1 MTVIEAPATATA
13 TATHDAT
20 EPIDDT
26 VTAVQRHR
34 WRPVDT
40 APARPTLGL
49 AGRSVAVLGGTAPQ
63 RGEVVRALE
72 AAGAVPRVA
81 PSVADVPGWAGPDDG
96 RLAEAMAA
104 FAAEG
109 PVDGIVDLGVP
120 GSFDPADADAWVAPF
135 CATVALVQ
143 AVYDDWA
150 GEDDARRLFYLAVTR
165 MGGRLGYDGEGV
177 EQPLGGIWSGFAK
190 GLPQELPNCRVKVLD
205 LAAGDV
211 ARVGDLA
218 VTEACT
224 PELYEVGYRDGRRA
238 AMTAATEPVGPPA
251 VTLGPDDVVLFT
263 GGARGIGFAVARRL
277 AERHGCRVVV
287 TGRSP
292 LPDASEP
299 WLALDDEAFRRDA
312 TERLRHRPDG
322 RSVAEVRRE
331 NERRAD
337 VREVVANLAAAR
349 ADGLALEYRPCDAT
363 DARAVAALVRPLAP
377 QLKLVVHNAGVA
389 SPTRLRNK
397 SLATVTGVVRA
408 KVAGFANL
416 AAALAAEPHGVE
428 LLCNVGSVSGRVG
441 GTLGQVD
448 YAAANEALTR
458 LGFWATAG
466 GLPVTT
472 MAWTTWA
479 RVGLIGNYDAAIRW
493 GTAVSVDEG
502 VARWE
507 AEMLAARPGEV
518 MFLGRIGRALSPRQ
532 PGGFAKF
539 RDHPDLPWMAA
550 ARVHL
555 GEIVRF
561 APFRSATSVNRF
573 TRGEHPCLDEFTVG
587 GAAVLPVS
595 VVLEHA
601 VAVADWVTM
610 EGWPELH
617 LRELR
622 DVHLDLAALRFGGD
636 TLALTKTGTG
646 REVDGTWVVDVEL
659 ATTVPAG
666 GLRLV
671 LAEPGTEGPPATT
684 PAGPSSPDTVRP
696 EPLPT
701 GEVAGLGW
709 RGAVHR
715 LGGWQRRGDLLGA
728 RVPLARPADAWM
740 YPSPPSTPLPATA
753 VEAILQGAATA
764 VSHGERARWVRLASV
779 RLAGEGPGAQPPRPN
794 VDADAD
800 VVEVVGMPSAGRWW
814 VTTAG
819 GRPLLTCD
827 GVAASPG

>member
-1 MTVIEAPATATA
+1 MSVTEATGP
-13 TATHDAT
+13 DGAT
-20 EPIDDT
+20 EGRPEAADT
-26 VTAVQRHR
+26 SVSAVLRHR
-34 WRPVDT
+34 WRPVET
-40 APARPTLGL
+40 APAVPSLSL
-49 AGRSVAVLGGTAPQ
+49 KGRSVAVLGGTAEQ
-63 RGEVVRALE
+63 RDGVVAAL
-72 AAGAVPRVA
+72 ATAGASPRLAPTTGDVA
-81 PSVADVPGWAGPDDG
+81 GWSGPEDS

-104 FAAEG
+104 FVAAG
-109 PVDGIVDLGVP
+109 PVDGIVDLGVAGAFSAAEP
-120 GSFDPADADAWVAPF
+120 DLWVAPF

-143 AVYDDWA
+143 ATYDDWVA
-150 GEDDARRLFYLAVTR
+150 EDDARRLFYLAVTR
-165 MGGRLGYDGEGV
+165 MGGRLGYDGQGV

-205 LAAGDV
+205 V
-211 ARVGDLA
+211 APPDLGRLGELV

-224 PELYEVGYRDGRRA
+224 PELYEVGYRNGRRA
-238 AMTAATEPVGPPA
+238 ALAAATEPVGPPA
-251 VTLGPDDVVLFT
+251 VTLRPGDVVLFT
-263 GGARGIGFAVARRL
+263 GGARGIGAAVARRL
-277 AERHGCRVVV
+277 AERHRCRVVV

-299 WLALDDEAFRRDA
+299 WLGMDEEAFRRDA
-312 TERLRHRPDG
+312 TDRLRHRPDG

-337 VREVVANLAAAR
+337 LREVVANLAAAR
-349 ADGLALEYRPCDAT
+349 ADGLDLEYRVCDAT
-363 DARAVAALVRPLAP
+363 DAEAVAALVRPLAAR
-377 QLKLVVHNAGVA
+377 LKFVVHNAGIA

-397 SLATVTGVVRA
+397 SLVTVTGVVRA

-416 AAALAAEPHGVE
+416 VAALEGPAGGVGHGVE

-472 MAWTTWA
+472 MCWTTWA

-493 GTAVSVDEG
+493 GTAVSLQEG
-502 VARWE
+502 VTRWE

-539 RDHPDLPWMAA
+539 RDHPDVVWMAS
-550 ARVHL
+550 ARHHL

-561 APFRSATSVNRF
+561 VPFRSATSVNRF
-573 TRGEHPCLDEFTVG
+573 RRGDHPCLGELTVG
-587 GAAVLPVS
+587 GAPTLPVG

-601 VAVADWVTM
+601 AAVADWVAM

-622 DVHLDLAALRFGGD
+622 DVHLDLDALRFDEGE
-636 TLALTKTGTG
+636 LALTKSGTG
-646 REVDGTWVVDVEL
+646 RSLDGQWVVDVEL
-659 ATTVPAG
+659 ATSRPVG

-671 LAEPGTEGPPATT
+671 LAAERTGWEGPAATA
-684 PAGPSSPDTVRP
+684 PAGPPSPPVMP
-696 EPLPT
+696 E
-701 GEVAGLGW
+701 GAVAGLRW

-715 LGGWQRRGDLLGA
+715 LGGWEARGHLLGA
-728 RVPLARPADAWM
+728 RVPLARPSDAWM
-740 YPSPPSTPLPATA
+740 HTSPPRAPLPVTA
-753 VEAILQGAATA
+753 VEAIVQGAATTVPA
-764 VSHGERARWVRLASV
+764 GGRARWVRLGSV
-779 RLAGEGPGAQPPRPN
+779 RLAGEGPGSALN
-794 VDADAD
+794 ADATVVD
-800 VVEVVGMPSAGRWW
+800 VVGSPPAGAWR
-814 VTTAG
+814 VTTTG
-819 GRPLLTCD
+819 GRPLLACE
-827 GVAASPG
+827 GVEVLAS